1 MHLHFAQ
8 HRLRA
13 SIFLF
18 CLSLSF
24 VLTSAIAQTAPPRKA
39 GSRLPPTPKFEPL
52 IDRLIVTP
60 HPMRGSKIDAQLTQ
74 GKTARL
80 AALANVPLTL
90 DRKLSGRAHLLRLNA
105 PVTSSEARAIA
116 ARLRHSGEV
125 MNAEL
130 DLMMQADSVLPNDPG
145 YSGSP
150 GQWHYMAP
158 TGNNLGGADLPG
170 SWDLTLGSET
180 INVAVLDTG
189 YRPHAD
195 LQSMLPG
202 YDFISYASTA
212 NDGDGR
218 DADAS
223 DPGDFVAAGE
233 CARGSAA
240 SHSSWHGTHVMGIIA
255 ALMNNGLY
263 GTGIAPHVRILP
275 VRVLGKCGGYTSDIA
290 DALRWAAGIDV
301 PNVPHNAYPA
311 RIINLSLGSSGTC
324 SDAFQRAI
332 DDVNALGA
340 IVVISSGNGA
350 SSAVNQP
357 ANCRGALAITAHAVD
372 GDNAEYANIGPE
384 VIVSA
389 PGGGCGTVAT
399 DCFSIY
405 SSNGA
410 AVYSLGNAGTTTPG
424 LDIGAWKI
432 GTSMAAPHVAGTIAL
447 MLSLNASLDRAE
459 IISMLRASARPP
471 PLSGACALVAN
482 AGLCGAGLLDALAT
496 LNALSARGPV
506 IQMETDSQVVAP
518 AANVLLRGSV
528 RTADGHPIVSYQWRA
543 ATSNPASVSLL
554 NADQPVASFIAPA
567 LGRYVFTLEAID
579 SAGAIATAS
588 ASVRINNLPVTEP
601 VAEQQLG
608 WGSRLQLQLRAADV
622 DGDALVFHASALP
635 DGASLSATGLF
646 TWSGT
651 APVGSYR
658 IPWYASDAYG
668 ESAQA
673 ELMVTVSDAIGN
685 TGDIGDIGGI
695 GNVGTIN
702 APIVSSGGG
711 GGSLDGDLTLWS
723 LALLALGR
731 RIRRH

>member
-8 HRLRA
+8 HHLRA
-13 SIFLF
+13 AILLFCFLF
-18 CLSLSF
+18 LL
-24 VLTSAIAQTAPPRKA
+24 VLTSAIAQTAPLRKA
-39 GSRLPPTPKFEPL
+39 GSRLPPTQQIEPL
-52 IDRLIVTP
+52 IERLIVTP
-60 HPMRGSKIDAQLTQ
+60 HPMRGSKIDSQFTQ
-74 GKTARL
+74 GKTSRL

-90 DRKLSGRAHLLRLNA
+90 DRKLSGRAHLLRLSK
-105 PVTSSEARAIA
+105 PVTSNEARAIA
-116 ARLRHSGEV
+116 ARLRQSGEV
-125 MNAEL
+125 MNAEP

-145 YSGSP
+145 YSASP
-150 GQWHYMAP
+150 GQWHYKAP
-158 TGNNLGGADLPG
+158 ASNNLGGANLPG

-180 INVAVLDTG
+180 IDVAVLDTG

-233 CARGSAA
+233 CTRGSAA
-240 SHSSWHGTHVMGIIA
+240 SYSSWHGTHVMGTIA

-263 GTGIAPHVRILP
+263 GTGVAPQVRILP

-290 DALRWAAGIDV
+290 DAMRWAAGMDV

-324 SDAFQRAI
+324 SNAFQRAI

-340 IVVISSGNGA
+340 MVVISSGNGA
-350 SSAVNQP
+350 SNAVNQP
-357 ANCRGALAITAHAVD
+357 ANCLGALAITAHAVD

-384 VIVSA
+384 ILVSA
-389 PGGGCGTVAT
+389 PGGGCGTLAT
-399 DCFSIY
+399 DCYSVY

-424 LDIGAWKI
+424 LDTGAWKI

-471 PLSGACALVAN
+471 PPSSACALVAN
-482 AGLCGAGLLDALAT
+482 AGLCGAGLLDGLAA

-518 AANVLLRGSV
+518 LTNVQMRGSV
-528 RTADGHPIVSYQWRA
+528 RTTAGHPIVSYQWRA
-543 ATSNPASVSLL
+543 AASNLTSVSLL
-554 NADQPVASFIAPA
+554 NADQPMASFVAPTV
-567 LGRYVFTLEAID
+567 GRYVFTLEAVD
-579 SAGAIATAS
+579 SVGAVATAS
-588 ASVRINNLPVTEP
+588 ASVRINNLPFAEP
-601 VAEQQLG
+601 MAEQQLG
-608 WGSRLQLQLRAADV
+608 WGSRLQLQLRATDA

-635 DGASLSATGLF
+635 EGASLSATGLF
-646 TWSGT
+646 NWSGT

-658 IPWYASDAYG
+658 IEWYASDAYG
-668 ESAQA
+668 ASAPA
-673 ELMVTVSDAIGN
+673 ALTVTVSDAIG
-685 TGDIGDIGGI
+685 TI
-695 GNVGTIN
+695 GNIN
-702 APIVSSGGG
+702 APVVSSSSSGGG
-711 GGSLDGDLTLWS
+711 GGSLDGDLMLWS

-731 RIRRH
+731 RIRRR

>member
-18 CLSLSF
+18 CWSLSF
-24 VLTSAIAQTAPPRKA
+24 VLTSAIAQTAPLRKA
-39 GSRLPPTPKFEPL
+39 GSRLPPTQKSEPL

-60 HPMRGSKIDAQLTQ
+60 HLMRGSKIDAQLTQ
-74 GKTARL
+74 GKTSRL

-90 DRKLSGRAHLLRLNA
+90 DRKLSGSAHLLLLSK
-105 PVTSSEARAIA
+105 PVTSNEARAIA
-116 ARLRHSGEV
+116 ARLRQSGEV
-125 MNAEL
+125 MNAEP
-130 DLMMQADSVLPNDPG
+130 DLMMQTDSVLPNDPG
-145 YSGSP
+145 YSASP

-158 TGNNLGGADLPG
+158 AGNNLGGANLPG

-180 INVAVLDTG
+180 IDVAVLDTG

-202 YDFISYASTA
+202 YDFITYASTA

-223 DPGDFVAAGE
+223 DPGDSVAAGE
-233 CARGSAA
+233 CARGSTA
-240 SHSSWHGTHVMGIIA
+240 SYSSWHGTHVMGTIA

-263 GTGIAPHVRILP
+263 GTGIAPRVRILP

-340 IVVISSGNGA
+340 MVVISSGNGA
-350 SSAVNQP
+350 SNAVNQP

-384 VIVSA
+384 ILVSA
-389 PGGGCGTVAT
+389 PGGGCGTLAA
-399 DCFSIY
+399 DCNSVY

-424 LDIGAWKI
+424 LDTGAWKI

-471 PLSGACALVAN
+471 PLTSACALVAN
-482 AGLCGAGLLDALAT
+482 AGLCGAGLLDGLAT

-506 IQMETDSQVVAP
+506 IQMATDSQVVAP
-518 AANVLLRGSV
+518 AVNVLLRGSV

-543 ATSNPASVSLL
+543 AASNPASVSLL
-554 NADQPVASFIAPA
+554 NANQPEASFTAPA

-579 SAGAIATAS
+579 SVGAIATAS

-608 WGSRLQLQLRAADV
+608 WGSRLQLQLRATDA

-635 DGASLSATGLF
+635 GGASLSATGLF
-646 TWSGT
+646 NWSGT

-668 ESAQA
+668 ESSQA
-673 ELMVTVSDAIGN
+673 ELTVTVSDAIGS
-685 TGDIGDIGGI
+685 
-695 GNVGTIN
+695 VGSIN
-702 APIVSSGGG
+702 APIGSSSGGGG
-711 GGSLDGDLTLWS
+711 GGSLDGDLMLWS

-731 RIRRH
+731 RIRRR

>member
-1 MHLHFAQ
+1 
-8 HRLRA
+8 
-13 SIFLF
+13 
-18 CLSLSF
+18 
-24 VLTSAIAQTAPPRKA
+24 
-39 GSRLPPTPKFEPL
+39 
-52 IDRLIVTP
+52 
-60 HPMRGSKIDAQLTQ
+60 
-74 GKTARL
+74 
-80 AALANVPLTL
+80 
-90 DRKLSGRAHLLRLNA
+90 
-105 PVTSSEARAIA
+105 
-116 ARLRHSGEV
+116 
-125 MNAEL
+125 
-130 DLMMQADSVLPNDPG
+130 
-145 YSGSP
+145 
-150 GQWHYMAP
+150 
-158 TGNNLGGADLPG
+158 
-170 SWDLTLGSET
+170 
-180 INVAVLDTG
+180 
-189 YRPHAD
+189 
-195 LQSMLPG
+195 MLPG
-202 YDFISYASTA
+202 YDFISYVSTA

-240 SHSSWHGTHVMGIIA
+240 SHSSWHGTHVMGSIA

-301 PNVPHNAYPA
+301 PNVPRNAYPA

-340 IVVISSGNGA
+340 MVVISSGNGA
-350 SSAVNQP
+350 SNAVNQP

-384 VIVSA
+384 IIVSA
-389 PGGGCGTVAT
+389 PGGGCGTLAT
-399 DCFSIY
+399 DCLSIY

-424 LDIGAWKI
+424 LDTGAWKI

-528 RTADGHPIVSYQWRA
+528 RAADGHPVVSYQWRA

-554 NADQPVASFIAPA
+554 NVNQPVASFIAPA

-579 SAGAIATAS
+579 SAGVIATAS

-608 WGSRLQLQLRAADV
+608 WGSRLQLQLRATDV
-622 DGDALVFHASALP
+622 DGDALVFHAGALP
-635 DGASLSATGLF
+635 EGASLSAAGLF
-646 TWSGT
+646 NWNGT

-668 ESAQA
+668 ESSQA
-673 ELMVTVSDAIGN
+673 ELTVTVSDAIG
-685 TGDIGDIGGI
+685 T
-695 GNVGTIN
+695 VGSIN
-702 APIVSSGGG
+702 APVGSSSGGGG
-711 GGSLDGDLTLWS
+711 GGSLDGDLMLWS
-723 LALLALGR
+723 FALLALGR
-731 RIRRH
+731 RVRRR